1 MNKLISIII
10 PIYNTNREFIKRAV
24 DSVINQRYKD
34 FELLIIDDGSKPEIA
49 SFCDSIAT
57 DDSRI
62 KVYHI
67 PNGGVSKARNFGLD
81 KSSGE
86 FITFLDGDDFISPQC
101 LEHLIEAQN
110 KTNAFY
116 VKCGAER
123 IYAEECLVLNSE
135 DVVSYKEVG
144 IPSAIDDICYLKRPY
159 PSIEIT
165 SVWGTLYSREAIDS
179 IRFREDVSIGE
190 DFIFN
195 IEVIERLDK
204 VVYLSNSD
212 YGYFI
217 NSEGAMY
224 GKVSRTKI
232 DSVKGFISFLSTHS
246 SPYEGDIT
254 NRLVNIS
261 IVILLMI
268 PIQNEFKEDR
278 RFIISFIKKYRWG
291 IIKSKKT
298 RNKVR
303 LSLLLSY
310 FGFSF
315 MQRVY
320 VKVEEREKRYN

>member
-1 MNKLISIII
+1 MNQS
-10 PIYNTNREFIKRAV
+10 
-24 DSVINQRYKD
+24 YKN
-34 FELLIIDDGSKPEIA
+34 FELLIIDDGSSSEIA

-57 DDSRI
+57 NDRRI
-62 KVYHI
+62 SVYHI
-67 PNGGVSKARNFGLD
+67 SNGGVSRARNYGLD
-81 KSSGE
+81 KSSGD
-86 FITFLDGDDFISPQC
+86 FITFLDGDDFLSLQY
-101 LEHLIEAQN
+101 LEHLLVAQTM
-110 KTNAFY
+110 TNASY
-116 VKCGAER
+116 IKCSAER
-123 IYAEECLVLNSE
+123 IHTEESLDLNSE
-135 DVVSYKEVG
+135 KTVSFSEVNT
-144 IPSAIDDICYLKRPY
+144 STAIDDICYLKRPY

-246 SPYEGDIT
+246 SPYEEDIT

-278 RFIISFIKKYRWG
+278 KFISSFIKRYRWS

-315 MQRVY
+315 MQYVY
-320 VKVEEREKRYN
+320 RKSSKGK